1 MGARLVKQLFRD
13 NAGQRHGVEPDQADM
28 SDQFLGCAERR
39 EMTRG
44 SLRERLDHLVLLSGV
59 A

>member
-1 MGARLVKQLFRD
+1 
-13 NAGQRHGVEPDQADM
+13 M

-39 EMTRG
+39 EMARD